1 MDAWSE
7 VGPASNLNL
16 KGKRGEKMKFSPIF
30 GNSGSGL
37 SWREKREKLLLLSMI
52 YKDRVVEIRRAKI

>member
-16 KGKRGEKMKFSPIF
+16 NGKKRKGEEKEEIFSPF
-30 GNSGSGL
+30 MEF
-37 SWREKREKLLLLSMI
+37 RTR
-52 YKDRVVEIRRAKI
+52 D

>member
-16 KGKRGEKMKFSPIF
+16 KGKRGEKMTFSPIF
-30 GNSGSGL
+30 GNSGSGW
-37 SWREKREKLLLLSMI
+37 SWREKGEKLLLSTI
-52 YKDRVVEIRRAKI
+52 YEDRVVGIRQVKI